1 MEKCQARRV
10 RKNIPGAIEMGSL
23 FLLFFSLSLC
33 LWLSL
38 PPSLSVS
45 LSLSLC
51 LSLPLSLSL
60 FFPFLLLKGKNEPD
74 QTKKVWSGAG
84 GTGNQSQKMTIA
96 LGGGSM
102 ENIVKP
108 MEMFGF
114 SSMIFRSGIEI

>member
-23 FLLFFSLSLC
+23 FLLFFPSSLRLSVCVCLPSLC
-33 LWLSL
+33 LSESL
-38 PPSLSVS
+38 SLSVS
-45 LSLSLC
+45 LA
-51 LSLPLSLSL
+51 
-60 FFPFLLLKGKNEPD
+60 FPFLSLKGKNEQD

-84 GTGNQSQKMTIA
+84 GTGDQSQKMTIA

-102 ENIVKP
+102 ENFVKP